1 MLDNVVKAIFAI
13 WSMEVAC
20 LLTYAF
26 LTPAAIWLLHKKHL
40 KRIQL
45 SQANDCDNKKL
56 FGLSI
61 TTSRYLKW
69 FALFVA
75 MLSLILW
82 ICTAFSFS
90 IGRYFDEI
98 CVGMEHTSPT
108 FIAVQSFLFNP
119 SMCVNLFVHLNF
131 ESIFLLWFCFTF
143 SQITISG
150 FVRLSIRKYQHQ
162 VWCSS
167 IRHDH

>member
-1 MLDNVVKAIFAI
+1 VLDNVVKAIFAI

-119 SMCVNLFVHLNF
+119 SMCVNLFVPLNF
-131 ESIFLLWFCFTF
+131 ESLFLL
-143 SQITISG
+143 
-150 FVRLSIRKYQHQ
+150 
-162 VWCSS
+162 
-167 IRHDH
+167 